1 MSNGQQDDIG
11 PDVEDFATEE
21 ETVKA
26 ELAFLDLDSNGTVD
40 LDALFDA
47 LNIAASEG
55 NAPIDF
61 IEAGESGGGRLII
74 SGTDLQ
80 IGGGAE
86 DVSGVADMLTK
97 SNIVSD
103 ES

>member
-11 PDVEDFATEE
+11 PDVEDLATAD

-61 IEAGESGGGRLII
+61 IEAGEGGGGRLII

-80 IGGGAE
+80 IGGGTE